1 MALSSQALANVTR
14 DADKLAAQENAKL
27 DVIAQQ
33 KRAEAATIR
42 GYKRTFGRAGYKGP
56 WFPSESAID
65 YQADY
70 TLAIAQDL
78 ENRFS
83 MQQIAAEQEKV
94 KQETIKVAEKI
105 AEETKK
111 VETIKQEVSTRTR
124 EGAERTSSRMRARRA
139 GGGLLSAASSPDL
152 SVPTMGPSL
161 GSGSPS
167 LGGSMASFGSTSVL
181 GTRVKI

>member
-42 GYKRTFGRAGYKGP
+42 GYKKTFGRAGYKGP

-94 KQETIKVAEKI
+94 RQESARVAALQAEEAKKVA
-105 AEETKK
+105 A
-111 VETIKQEVSTRTR
+111 IKQEVTTRTR
-124 EGAERTSSRMRARRA
+124 EGAEKSSSRMRARRA

-152 SVPTMGPSL
+152 SAPAIGPSL
-161 GSGSPS
+161 GAGNLA
-167 LGGSMASFGSTSVL
+167 LGGSGSGLGSTSML